1 MPELSVVAGTGIAWI
16 VNIHLDQHQ
25 DDAIFEITQ
34 PNKICNITAP
44 GYYVRVNCHE
54 SFTTG
59 TVFNIADIEWYP
71 PLILY
76 SGTSPYSS
84 AFTSYGTYV
93 ALLGSPVLVGYYED
107 TAIIGTSFSPP
118 ITGYYNI
125 YFDDHLYFGRTQ
137 TTTGPTHISFNY
149 FVDFH
154 IAGYTFSCAGSNSNG
169 FPGYYSAA
177 TPQLISGTIPQVLL
191 YTGTSYGLTVNTKI
205 NVTSITYAAGTPPD
219 PPDTFC
225 IWYGPYSFLPPT
237 IDLRFHRVVLGLDY

>member
-76 SGTSPYSS
+76 SGTSPYSNVY
-84 AFTSYGTYV
+84 TNYNTYV
-93 ALLGSPVLVGYYED
+93 TLLNSPILVGNYED
-107 TAIIGTSFSPP
+107 TVSIDTSFSPP
-118 ITGYYNI
+118 KTGYYSI
-125 YFDDHLYFGRTQ
+125 YFDDHLYLGRTQ
-137 TTTGPTHISFNY
+137 TKTGPTQISFNY
-149 FVDFH
+149 SVDFH
-154 IAGYTFSCAGSNSNG
+154 LAGYTFSYEGSYSNG
-169 FPGYYSAA
+169 FPSYFGSAI
-177 TPQLISGTIPQVLL
+177 QMISGSAPYVLL
-191 YTGTSYGLTVNTKI
+191 YTGTSYGLTVDTEI
-205 NVTSITYAAGTPPD
+205 NVTNVTYLGGTPPD

-225 IWYGPYSFLPPT
+225 IWYGPYSFLPPLQ
-237 IDLRFHRVVLGLDY
+237 DLRFHRVVLGLDY